1 MPWSQ
6 VNFFCKMILEEK
18 YLVKYFVPNK
28 AHFDMNGSPVERR
41 YFIREQSHYVANDMR
56 KYIESFI
63 ESRRF
68 NGEKKPNNIDGI
80 N

>member
-1 MPWSQ
+1 
-6 VNFFCKMILEEK
+6 MILEEE

-28 AHFDMNGSPVERR
+28 AHFDMNGSPVDRKREDS
-41 YFIREQSHYVANDMR
+41 FTREQSHYIAHDMR

>member
-1 MPWSQ
+1 
-6 VNFFCKMILEEK
+6 MILEEE
-18 YLVKYFVPNK
+18 YLVKYLYTKQGTFWYERKPNGEK
-28 AHFDMNGSPVERR
+28 KRR

-63 ESRRF
+63 KSKRF

>member
-1 MPWSQ
+1 
-6 VNFFCKMILEEK
+6 
-18 YLVKYFVPNK
+18 
-28 AHFDMNGSPVERR
+28 MNGSPMERK
-41 YFIREQSHYVANDMR
+41 YFTREQSHYVANDMR

-63 ESRRF
+63 KSNRF